1 MKLNTIALLLFAVP
15 ALASFG
21 CQQPQ
26 RTYSADP
33 VYARVVDADTGKPI
47 QGVAVVAYWEL
58 YQGSITGDG
67 MPCGAVNVAEAVT
80 GKDGWF
86 RIPGWGPVKG
96 ACGRMR
102 NGNPLVY
109 FFKPGYKYL
118 RESSGVGLDYT
129 KEVSVAQVW
138 WNGHTIKLHE
148 FPNLDLHAYGL
159 GSYAADFGGFNS
171 ELAMF
176 VVNRPGEC
184 NWRKIPS
191 MLREIITQRKAFTAV
206 GNYNFAGSIDL
217 TLMDDAQNKLMQ
229 KIAPQC
235 GSPRKFVEG
244 LAK

>member
-1 MKLNTIALLLFAVP
+1 MKLNTVALLLVALP
-15 ALASFG
+15 AMASFG

-67 MPCGAVNVAEAVT
+67 MPCGAANVAEAVT
-80 GKDGWF
+80 DKDGWF

-109 FFKPGYKYL
+109 FFKPGYEYL
-118 RESSGVGLDYT
+118 RKSSGVGLDYT

-138 WNGHTIKLHE
+138 WNGHTIKLHK
-148 FPNLDLHAYGL
+148 FSNLDLSKTDL
-159 GSYAADFGGFNS
+159 RSYSFNFTILNGQLAD
-171 ELAMF
+171 F
-176 VVNRPGEC
+176 VVNMPTQC
-184 NWRKIPS
+184 NWKKIPYTLQLINAEEHRFS
-191 MLREIITQRKAFTAV
+191 ASGNNSSTIIDQLIL
-206 GNYNFAGSIDL
+206 N
-217 TLMDDAQNKLMQ
+217 DAWFKRV
-229 KIAPQC
+229 APKC
-235 GSPRKFVEG
+235 GSPKIFLEG
-244 LAK
+244 LRK

>member
-1 MKLNTIALLLFAVP
+1 MKLHTIALLLFALP
-15 ALASFG
+15 ALATFG

-80 GKDGWF
+80 DKDGRF
-86 RIPGWGPVKG
+86 HIPGWGPVKG

-109 FFKPGYKYL
+109 FFKPGYRYL

-138 WNGHTIKLHE
+138 WNGHTIKLRK
-148 FPNLDLHAYGL
+148 FPNLDLRAYGL
-159 GSYAADFGGFNS
+159 GSYASDFGSFNS
-171 ELAMF
+171 EIALF
-176 VVNRPGEC
+176 IVNRPGEC
-184 NWRKIPS
+184 NWKKIPN
-191 MLREIITQRKAFTAV
+191 MLQEIIIQRKAFIAV
-206 GNYNFAGSIDL
+206 SNYNFNGSIDMDL
-217 TLMDDAQNKLMQ
+217 TDVAQDKLMQ
-229 KIAPQC
+229 KVAPQC
-235 GSPRKFVEG
+235 GSPKEFVER
-244 LAK
+244 LEK